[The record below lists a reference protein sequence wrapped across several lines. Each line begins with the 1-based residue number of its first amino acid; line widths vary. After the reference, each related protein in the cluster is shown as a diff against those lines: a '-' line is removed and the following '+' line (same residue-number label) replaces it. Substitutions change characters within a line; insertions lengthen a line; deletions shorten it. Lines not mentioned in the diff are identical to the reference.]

1 MAQNI
6 YQLTIRVT
14 DEDNCETYHKTFLFT
29 DMEKAKTCVNT
40 LYGKRF
46 DNIEG
51 VYSYRKNPFNGYG
64 KDEQSCVKE
73 DKIIEDGML
82 VGFKLYERYSYT
94 SLSVMISKKFLDLD
108 SNHWEF

>member
-1 MAQNI
+1 MEQKF
-6 YQLTIRVT
+6 YQVIIKVVI
-14 DEDNCETYHKTFLFT
+14 EDDCETYHKTLLFT

>member
-14 DEDNCETYHKTFLFT
+14 DEDDCETYHKTLLFT

-82 VGFKLYERYSYT
+82 VGFKLYERYSYM
-94 SLSVMISKKFLDLD
+94 LFSVMISKKFLDLD